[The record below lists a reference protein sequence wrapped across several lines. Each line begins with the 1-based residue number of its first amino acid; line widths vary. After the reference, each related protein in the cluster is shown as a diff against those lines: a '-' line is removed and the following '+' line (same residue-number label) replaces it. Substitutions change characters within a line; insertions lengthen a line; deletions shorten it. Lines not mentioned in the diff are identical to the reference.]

1 MADNLSQRKRDLEE
15 IKQLSLEIL
24 KVENDSAVSDEK
36 RLAKL
41 DTLIKKRKTLGNQI
55 KEGNKIVQD
64 RLNYLSDEEKSIS
77 SISGAYKTFQDSQK
91 QSLSIAESYEKSFK
105 KSKKL

>member
-55 KEGNKIVQD
+55 KEG
-64 RLNYLSDEEKSIS
+64 
-77 SISGAYKTFQDSQK
+77 
-91 QSLSIAESYEKSFK
+91 K
-105 KSKKL
+105 KSKKEIENGENRELSVCELNYVNVRVMENISIE

>member
-41 DTLIKKRKTLGNQI
+41 YTLIKKRK
-55 KEGNKIVQD
+55 D
-64 RLNYLSDEEKSIS
+64 FCS
-77 SISGAYKTFQDSQK
+77 
-91 QSLSIAESYEKSFK
+91 
-105 KSKKL
+105 